1 MNEERILFYVDNRGK
16 APVYEYLLRL
26 GKKND
31 KDSRIKYNKI
41 NEYILVLCEI
51 GTIAGEPYLKH
62 IEDDIW
68 ELRPLADRILFA
80 GWENNRFILLHYF
93 VKKSEKTPRR
103 EIETAKR
110 RLEEARK
117 EPEIYE

>member
-1 MNEERILFYVDNRGK
+1 MNEERILFYVDSRGK

-51 GTIAGEPYLKH
+51 GTSAGEPYIKH
-62 IEDDIW
+62 IEGEIW
-68 ELRPLADRILFA
+68 ELRPLTDRIFFA
-80 GWENNRFILLHYF
+80 GWTNNRFIMLHHI
-93 VKKSEKTPRR
+93 VKKTQKTPRR